1 MDGDRGN
8 SSCPDHFLQN
18 STIPSELG
26 KSKNMIK
33 DKVKSLTE
41 AEREAYALVGR
52 HGGRATFRKR
62 GKKHMSAIGKKG
74 ATKRW
79 SKK

>member
-1 MDGDRGN
+1 
-8 SSCPDHFLQN
+8 
-18 STIPSELG
+18 
-26 KSKNMIK
+26 MIK